1 MRGADSRFA
10 GLSGRGVRERSVA
23 RPEVSGVVT
32 RSRKEFLVGAGGLL
46 LFASYGC
53 GGGGGEGASGQR
65 GVIEH
70 KHGSTEIPE
79 APERIVTVGL
89 TDQDPVLA
97 LGVTPVGTTEWFG
110 EEPGAIFPW
119 ARDYVEGETPEV
131 VGDAESINFE
141 SVAALEPDLIL
152 GLYSGLSSQQYETLS
167 EIAPVI
173 AQPGEYADYGV
184 PWQEQTRRIGR
195 ALGREE
201 RADELIAQ
209 TEGRFEEAREQ
220 NPRFEGASGV
230 VASFQPGYYYVYGP
244 QDSRGR
250 FMRSLGFEIPG
261 EIAELAGDDFGAEIS
276 RERLDIVDA
285 DALVWLVNSEEDGE
299 ELRQDSLYGQLEA
312 SREERDLFL
321 INGGPLYDAFSFSSV
336 LSLPFLLD
344 EIAPDLAAAVDGDP
358 ATRVETTTG

>member
-1 MRGADSRFA
+1 M
-10 GLSGRGVRERSVA
+10 
-23 RPEVSGVVT
+23 
-32 RSRKEFLVGAGGLL
+32 GAGSLL

-53 GGGGGEGASGQR
+53 GGGGGEDASGES

-119 ARDYVEGETPEV
+119 ARDYVEGQTPEV

-152 GLYSGLSSQQYETLS
+152 GLYSGLSRDQYDTLS
-167 EIAPVI
+167 EIAPVV

-201 RADELIAQ
+201 RAGELISQ
-209 TEGRFEEAREQ
+209 TEARFEEAREN
-220 NPRFEGASGV
+220 NPQFEGASGV
-230 VASFQPGYYYVYGP
+230 VATFQPGYYYVYGP

-250 FMRSLGFEIPG
+250 FMSLLGFDIPG

-276 RERLDIVDA
+276 RERLEITDA
-285 DALVWLVNSEEDGE
+285 DALVWLVNSEQEGE
-299 ELRQDSLYGQLEA
+299 ELRRDSLYRQLEA
-312 SREERDLFL
+312 SREDRDLFL
-321 INGGPLYDAFSFSSV
+321 INGGPLYNAFSFNSV

-344 EIAPDLAAAVDGDP
+344 EIVPDLGAAVDGDTGTQSEKTT
-358 ATRVETTTG
+358 AQTTG